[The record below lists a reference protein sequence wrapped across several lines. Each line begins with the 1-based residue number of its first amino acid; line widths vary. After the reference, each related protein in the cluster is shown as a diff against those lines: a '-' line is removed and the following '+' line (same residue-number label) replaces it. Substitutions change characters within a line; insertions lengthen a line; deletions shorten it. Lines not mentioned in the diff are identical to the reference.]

1 MMRKFK
7 QLLRSLTEEPAGYRG
22 SRPMG
27 LGMATAMAEA
37 KKNPTAGVENYLRGQ
52 RATATRRDQGQE
64 VASS

>member
-7 QLLRSLTEEPAGYRG
+7 QLLRSLTQQPLGYRG
-22 SRPMG
+22 DRPQG
-27 LGMATAMAEA
+27 LGLALAMAEA

-52 RATATRRDQGQE
+52 AGTRHGQGQE